1 MPDALPAAKGTRMNR
16 DAIDRIAGGIVVSCQ
31 PVPGGPLDSVA
42 AILAMALAARDGGA
56 KGLRIQ
62 GAVNVAA
69 VAAATDLPVIGLI
82 KRDFADYDVRITALP
97 EDVAA
102 LADAGAA
109 IIAVDA
115 TLRPRPVPVPALI
128 AAIHAQGRLAMADCG
143 DLADALAAQS
153 AGADLIGTTMSGYT
167 GGKVPSEPDL
177 AFVRDATA
185 LGLPVIAEGRFNT
198 PALAAEAMRAGAH
211 CVVAGT
217 AITRPEAVTGW
228 YARAIAEARL
238 RP

>member
-1 MPDALPAAKGTRMNR
+1 MIHA
-16 DAIDRIAGGIVVSCQ
+16 AIDRIAGGIVVSCQ

-42 AILAMALAARDGGA
+42 AIVAMALAARDGGA
-56 KGLRIQ
+56 AGLRIQ
-62 GAVNVAA
+62 GAANVAA
-69 VAAATDLPVIGLI
+69 VVAAIGATPDGRAGLPVIGLI
-82 KRDFADYDVRITALP
+82 KRDFAQYDVRITALP
-97 EDVAA
+97 EDVQA

-115 TLRPRPVPVPALI
+115 TLRPRPAPVAALV
-128 AAIHAQGRLAMADCG
+128 AAIHARGRLAMADCG
-143 DLADALAAQS
+143 DMADARAAQA
-153 AGADLIGTTMSGYT
+153 AGARLIGTTMSGYT
-167 GGKVPSEPDL
+167 GGPVPAGPDL
-177 AFVRDATA
+177 QFVRDAVA

-238 RP
+238 RT